1 MAIRSRMSLA
11 SDERASRRKQWPI
24 LKFNTERPRL
34 RPADKEVEAAVAQA
48 RIRDR
53 QQTLE
58 EFQANIRHA
67 RAKAR
72 DRVRQ
77 ERHRNPR
84 GDSNRELALRGAS
97 QGAHSLLGAC
107 HLRED
112 QPGVNE
118 QRLAVLRERDA

>member
-48 RIRDR
+48 WIRDR

-58 EFQANIRHA
+58 EFEANIRHA
-67 RAKAR
+67 LAKAR

-84 GDSNRELALRGAS
+84 GDSYCELALSGAP
-97 QGAHSLLGAC
+97 QGAHGFLRAC
-107 HLRED
+107 HLCVD
-112 QPGVNE
+112 QSGVNQ
-118 QRLAVLRERDA
+118 QRLTVL